1 MKFTLAPPA
10 IPAICC
16 YRHTLSP
23 GTNHELSVVS
33 SMGSSRSLTPTLSL
47 PRRRREHPP
56 TGRGTPAPLERL
68 QRQVRRWVFL
78 VHLRGRM
85 RGPSLSFGRSWL
97 CRSPRSASPTASNAV
112 SSAAQP
118 KLALLLRQQRLSRSC
133 RRLRKLHASCVM
145 ASHIL
150 LQAEFNVSAVSRTG
164 SS

>member
-47 PRRRREHPP
+47 PRRRREHPA
-56 TGRGTPAPLERL
+56 TSRGTTAPLERL
-68 QRQVRRWVFL
+68 QRQLRRWVFL
-78 VHLRGRM
+78 VRLRGRM
-85 RGPSLSFGRSWL
+85 RSPSLFFGCSWL
-97 CRSPRSASPTASNAV
+97 CRRPRSASPTASSAV
-112 SSAAQP
+112 SAARP
-118 KLALLLRQQRLSRSC
+118 KLALLQRVSRSC